1 MGLDQSNP
9 NKPATADTSIQWP
22 DSHKWDE
29 VEYGLHQEV
38 LNSNSGKQKMRRF
51 RTGQDLSLQDFWK
64 DKRRRGYGAGPARR
78 AQRKLKPFILS
89 NYGRWLQETKSWTRA
104 LCQKAVRTHL
114 KGGIKGGV
122 IPTRQFQGPAMS
134 HLGRIVGVKRMQ
146 GNLRVYESSVGHL
159 RPGHGGVGSP
169 PAYTNTLLATVL
181 RQYHHHPGRRSTG
194 PTGW

>member
-29 VEYGLHQEV
+29 VEYGLHQDV

-78 AQRKLKPFILS
+78 AQRKLQPFILS
-89 NYGRWLQETKSWTRA
+89 NYGRWLD
-104 LCQKAVRTHL
+104 
-114 KGGIKGGV
+114 
-122 IPTRQFQGPAMS
+122 PGPAES
-134 HLGRIVGVKRMQ
+134 VRISKSPQPAGWRTKVCPDEFDVLERSWPPPPKMVAGEVRYFCGAHRPPGVTQ
-146 GNLRVYESSVGHL
+146 
-159 RPGHGGVGSP
+159 
-169 PAYTNTLLATVL
+169 A
-181 RQYHHHPGRRSTG
+181 
-194 PTGW
+194 